1 MGAFFMED
9 LTSGRP
15 KAHKCILTNR
25 NICNLNGVID
35 VLSFDLGEVLLE
47 TEQGMLMVKGG
58 DLHVKRLS
66 LEKGEVDIEGRI
78 DSLTYSENTGYGN
91 KGETFLARLFK

>member
-1 MGAFFMED
+1 MED
-9 LTSGRP
+9 LTGGRP
-15 KAHKCILTNR
+15 KAHKCILMDR
-25 NICNLNGVID
+25 NLCSLNGVLD
-35 VLSFDLGEVLLE
+35 VLSFDLNEVLLE
-47 TEQGMLMVKGG
+47 TERGMLMVKGG
-58 DLHVKRLS
+58 ELHVKRLS